1 VINTR
6 RIAARFTFMLLLAG
20 FFLYAAFPLY
30 YAVISSLQQGSQLF
44 EPTYLPRSANLEN
57 YVAVFG
63 EQPFGRSILN
73 SFAVGLGT
81 VAVTLFLATL
91 AAYALGR
98 IRFRGRRS
106 VLFAFLTVSMFP
118 QVAVLSGM
126 FELIRWLGLYN
137 TLPALVLSYLV
148 LTLPFSIW
156 VLTAFMRELPTEI
169 EEAAILDGAS
179 RWTILTRILAPL
191 AAPAIVTTGLLAL
204 IIAWNEFL
212 FALTFSLGPESRT
225 VPVAIALISG
235 ASQHELPWG
244 VLMAASVVVAVPLVA
259 IVLVFQGRIVSG
271 LTTGALKG

>member
-1 VINTR
+1 MTAK
-6 RIAARFTFMLLLAG
+6 RIVARGAFVLLVAG
-20 FFLYAAFPLY
+20 FVLYAVFPLY
-30 YAVISSLQQGSQLF
+30 YAVISSLQQGSRLF
-44 EPTYLPRSANLEN
+44 EPAYLPRSANLEN
-57 YVAVFG
+57 YVAVFR
-63 EQPFGRSILN
+63 EQPFARSILN

-81 VAVTLFLATL
+81 VAVTLFLAGL

-98 IRFRGRRS
+98 IRFRGRS
-106 VLFAFLTVSMFP
+106 GVLFAFLTVSMFP

-137 TLPALVLSYLV
+137 TLPALMLSYLV

-156 VLTAFMRELPTEI
+156 VLTAFMREVPTEI

-191 AAPAIVTTGLLAL
+191 VAPAIVTTGLLAL

-212 FALTFSLGPESRT
+212 FALTFTLGAESRT

-244 VLMAASVVVAVPLVA
+244 VIMAASVVVAVPLVA
-259 IVLVFQGRIVSG
+259 IVLLFQGRIVSG
-271 LTTGALKG
+271 LTAGALKG